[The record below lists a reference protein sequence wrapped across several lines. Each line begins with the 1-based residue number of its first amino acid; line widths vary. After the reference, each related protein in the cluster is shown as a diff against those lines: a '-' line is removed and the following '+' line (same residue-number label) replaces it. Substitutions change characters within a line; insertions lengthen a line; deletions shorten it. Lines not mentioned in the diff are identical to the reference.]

1 MKSINIALLSA
12 MPEEVISTIE
22 NLENLTLKKFGDLK
36 IYHGKLKKKVKNYD
50 SVYITLA
57 WSGWGKVS
65 AARAITRI
73 LAGTNQ
79 IDLIIFTGVAGAGN
93 RSLNQWDI
101 VVANEVIQHDMD
113 ARPIF
118 EKFVLPPLK
127 KAKLESDKFFK
138 DCIFNSLSNSIKNG
152 NLTKFGQVKKGLIA
166 TGDSFISDE
175 RIIKKLKNELPNLE
189 AIEMEGGAVAQVAV
203 QEGVPWIIIRVISD
217 NADSN
222 SEIDFNEFLKDYV
235 LNSWELLDCLLQNI
249 PQISI
254 KKIINNI

>member
-79 IDLIIFTGVAGAGN
+79 IDLIIFTGVAGAAN
-93 RSLNQWDI
+93 NNLSQWDI
-101 VVANEVIQHDMD
+101 VIANEIIQHDMD

-127 KAKLESDKFFK
+127 KARLESDTFLVNWIY
-138 DCIFNSLSNSIKNG
+138 DSLSKSIKNG
-152 NLTKFGQVKKGLIA
+152 NLNKFGLIKKGLIA
-166 TGDSFISDE
+166 TGDSFISE
-175 RIIKKLKNELPNLE
+175 ESVIKRLKYELPDLQ
-189 AIEMEGGAVAQVAV
+189 AIEMEGGAVAQVAE
-203 QEGVPWIIIRVISD
+203 QEGIPWVIVRVISD
-217 NADSN
+217 NADDN
-222 SEIDFNEFLKDYV
+222 SAKDFDQFLKDYV
-235 LNSWELLDCLLQNI
+235 LSSWKLIDCFLQDI
-249 PQISI
+249 P
-254 KKIINNI
+254 KFPKN